1 MPKNVAFS
9 KILHNGNQPK
19 SVINRRVNVA
29 RLDRVADAEQLKA
42 RWAAT
47 ECLRLASNQRVII
60 HRPQID
66 RPGFQRKYNSSKGKV
81 PWLTTT

>member
-42 RWAAT
+42 HFHDGLL
-47 ECLRLASNQRVII
+47 EVDL
-60 HRPQID
+60 P
-66 RPGFQRKYNSSKGKV
+66 KV
-81 PWLTTT
+81 PTSQATAVEVAIE